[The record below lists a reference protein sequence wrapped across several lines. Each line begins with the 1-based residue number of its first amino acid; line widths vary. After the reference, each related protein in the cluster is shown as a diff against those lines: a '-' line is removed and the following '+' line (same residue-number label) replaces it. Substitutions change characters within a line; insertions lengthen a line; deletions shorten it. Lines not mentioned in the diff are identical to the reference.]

1 MSCEPYETKSTGEFK
16 KQIHELYEK
25 LKKDP
30 NVDWTFVK
38 IRDVLRNVDS
48 FDDEDDETS
57 AIIE

>member
-38 IRDVLRNVDS
+38 IRDV
-48 FDDEDDETS
+48 
-57 AIIE
+57 